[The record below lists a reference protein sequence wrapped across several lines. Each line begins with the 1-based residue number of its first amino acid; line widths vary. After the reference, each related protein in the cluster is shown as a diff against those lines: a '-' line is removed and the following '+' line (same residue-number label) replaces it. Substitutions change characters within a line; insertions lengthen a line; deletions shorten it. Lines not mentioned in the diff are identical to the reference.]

1 MDRPFY
7 YRELYNKSYF
17 EAGRRPRNRSILIV
31 CEDFEG
37 KPDAKRA
44 LLGNFHYS
52 SVCSSSSSGRTNSV
66 KPAATKM
73 LNHATAFLISET

>member
-1 MDRPFY
+1 MDRLFY

-17 EAGRRPRNRSILIV
+17 EAGRRPRNRSIRIV

-52 SVCSSSSSGRTNSV
+52 SVCSSSSGNSNLV
-66 KPAATKM
+66 IPAETSILYQANT
-73 LNHATAFLISET
+73 FLMSET